1 MIKVKFVG
9 GIKPNSTKE
18 IWGGSKATF
27 NSMIKSLENSKEINF
42 IYRTRID
49 FKTFK
54 EFKDFL
60 DDGDISHVDDTGVI
74 TQMFIEGSDPPDI
87 IGPIV
92 RSPIKRYKGWE
103 CLYTPEWFY
112 KARVIRLNYN
122 EERKNH
128 ELVSLIRHGVDINYL
143 IPTNKKKKYVLWAG
157 NKNRYAKNYPL
168 MEQIMNM
175 KLPRGYKFKIMHNYN
190 VEDYWKV
197 LDNTAILVNTSRYE
211 SFCCALF
218 EARAKGV
225 ATIQPIGL
233 NGYGVHENAPVQIE
247 YNVEA
252 YQKKILE
259 LLENKNYEKV
269 GKKCREYCVNNA
281 SLEIMGEDLTKI
293 YKEVYNEKRKSKFY
307 KKLF

>member
-27 NSMIKSLENSKEINF
+27 NSMIKSFENSKEIDF
-42 IYRTRID
+42 IYKTRID

-54 EFKDFL
+54 EFKEFL
-60 DDGDISHVDDTGVI
+60 DDGDISHVDDTGI
-74 TQMFIEGSDPPDI
+74 IAQMFIEGSNPPDV

-92 RSPIKRYKGWE
+92 RSPIKNYLGWE
-103 CLYTPEWFY
+103 CLYPPEWFY
-112 KARVIRLNYN
+112 KAKVIRLNYN

-128 ELVSLIRHGVDINYL
+128 ELVSLIRHGIDTNYL
-143 IPTNKKKKYVLWAG
+143 VPSNKKKKYVLWAG
-157 NKNRYAKNYPL
+157 AKSRYAKNYLL

-175 KLPRGYKFKIMHNYN
+175 KLPRGYKFKVMSGYN

-197 LDNTAILVNTSRYE
+197 LDETAILVNTSRYE

-225 ATIQPIGL
+225 ATIQSIGL
-233 NGYGVHENAPVQIE
+233 NGDGVHENAPVQVE
-247 YNVEA
+247 YNVEE

-269 GKKCREYCVNNA
+269 GKECREYCVKHA
-281 SLEIMGEDLTKI
+281 SLEVMGEDLTKI
-293 YKEVYNEKRKSKFY
+293 YKEVYYNKNN
-307 KKLF
+307 KK